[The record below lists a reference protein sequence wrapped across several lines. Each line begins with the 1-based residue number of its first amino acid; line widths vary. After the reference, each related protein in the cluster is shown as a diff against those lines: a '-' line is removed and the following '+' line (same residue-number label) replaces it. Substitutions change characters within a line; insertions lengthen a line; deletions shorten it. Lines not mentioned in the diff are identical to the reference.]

1 MEGGEGEWRLRH
13 AQYINSDAINVLS
26 AALNKCNAVR
36 YPMPIQSWHSCLM
49 CHGQWSLLGLDSIT
63 KLSCQKAGLMNYWLL
78 LWYCKPVNH
87 AITTW
92 QNSSKKQMRTVLCL
106 LFFFSVVLRLLS
118 IQEVVHFFMMQLSL
132 AFFFSD
138 LSLLLY
144 YYYCYYYYYYRT
156 LVAFHELVVCI
167 WSRCFLCGSVF
178 ALTAVQADYATFPFC
193 TNTRVLVKI
202 WWRCMVWW
210 TAYDLLRHK
219 CKVCKNK
226 VSGGYNIPPQTS
238 SMCNICFSAQ
248 LLGGG
253 CYAKMAQDILSSAN
267 ALQDNR

>member
-1 MEGGEGEWRLRH
+1 
-13 AQYINSDAINVLS
+13 
-26 AALNKCNAVR
+26 
-36 YPMPIQSWHSCLM
+36 
-49 CHGQWSLLGLDSIT
+49 
-63 KLSCQKAGLMNYWLL
+63 
-78 LWYCKPVNH
+78 
-87 AITTW
+87 
-92 QNSSKKQMRTVLCL
+92 MRTVLCL

-144 YYYCYYYYYYRT
+144 YYYCYYYYYRT

-202 WWRCMVWW
+202 WWRCMVW
-210 TAYDLLRHK
+210 
-219 CKVCKNK
+219 
-226 VSGGYNIPPQTS
+226 
-238 SMCNICFSAQ
+238 
-248 LLGGG
+248 
-253 CYAKMAQDILSSAN
+253 
-267 ALQDNR
+267 